1 MKLLHTADWH
11 LGKHLEGYS
20 RLQEQEEFIKD
31 LIKIVDDHK
40 VDMILI
46 SGDIYDNFNPPAA
59 AEKLYYRALN
69 QLSKNG
75 ERIICIISGNH
86 DSPNRLIAPSPLTCN
101 QGIILMDRPHFEIGT
116 GRVGQHEIIDS
127 GQGYLEININNE
139 NVVLMALPYPS
150 ESRLNQA
157 LLTEGG
163 DERKLQKSYSR
174 KVGEIFTQLEQ
185 NCRGDTIN
193 IAMSHL
199 FVAGGEQSESE
210 RPIQVGG
217 GLTVNTEDLPE
228 QSQYT
233 ALGHLHRHQA
243 ASEGKNAYYAGSPL
257 QYSISERNNSKS
269 VTLVEAGCDSEAD
282 IERIALPNRKPIE
295 VWEVEGI
302 EEAVATCRKNEERPV
317 WAYLKIK
324 TERTLLQSEIKEI
337 KSIKPDILS
346 IIPLTPDDIAR
357 ESELPDTGELN
368 IIELF
373 KEYYR
378 KTKEVEPEA
387 EVMEMFA
394 SIVNNEE
401 DEANETGN
409 S

>member
-11 LGKHLEGYS
+11 LGKHLEGNS
-20 RLQEQEEFIKD
+20 RLEEQEQFIED
-31 LIKIVDDHK
+31 LIKIVDDYN
-40 VDMILI
+40 VDIILI

-59 AEKLYYRALN
+59 AEKLYYRALDS
-69 QLSKNG
+69 LSKNG

-86 DSPNRLIAPSPLTCN
+86 DSPNRLIAPSPLTSN
-101 QGIILMDRPHFEIGT
+101 QGIIIMDRPGFEISPGP
-116 GRVGQHEIIDS
+116 VGQHKIVDS
-127 GQGYLEININNE
+127 GQGYLEIKINNE
-139 NVVLMALPYPS
+139 SIVLLSLPYPS

-157 LLTEGG
+157 LLTTGG
-163 DERKLQKSYSR
+163 DERELQKSYSR
-174 KVGEIFTQLEQ
+174 RVGEIFEQLEQ
-185 NCRGDTIN
+185 NYRADTIN

-199 FVAGGEQSESE
+199 FVAGSEQSESE

-217 GLTVNTEDLPE
+217 GLTVNTGDLPGYT
-228 QSQYT
+228 QYT

-243 ASEGKNAYYAGSPL
+243 ASEDKNAYYAGSPL
-257 QYSISERNNSKS
+257 QYSLSERNNSKS
-269 VTLVEAGCDSEAD
+269 VTLVEVGCDSEAE
-282 IERIALPNRKPIE
+282 IERISLPNRKPIE
-295 VWEVEGI
+295 VWEVTGI
-302 EEAVATCRKNEERPV
+302 EEAVAMCKKNEERPV
-317 WAYLKIK
+317 WAYLKIQ

-337 KSIKPDILS
+337 KNIKPDILS

-357 ESELPDTGELN
+357 EQEFPDTGELN

-378 KTKEVEPEA
+378 RTKEVEPEE

-401 DEANETGN
+401 DEVDETDN